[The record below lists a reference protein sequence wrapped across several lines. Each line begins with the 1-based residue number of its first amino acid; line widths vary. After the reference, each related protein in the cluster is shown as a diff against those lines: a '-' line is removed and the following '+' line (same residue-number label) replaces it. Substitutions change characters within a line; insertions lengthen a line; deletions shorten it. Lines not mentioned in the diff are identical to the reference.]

1 MEKTAVVYGRGFEVL
16 LGNERA
22 QAAQMVIEQGG
33 VEGGPGS
40 HHEKSDQWLFV
51 ISGEGVAVVN
61 GKEIKLKPGSLV
73 LIEKGEMHE
82 IRNTD
87 TNPLQTLNFY
97 VPPAY

>member
-1 MEKTAVVYGRGFEVL
+1 M
-16 LGNERA
+16 
-22 QAAQMVIEQGG
+22 
-33 VEGGPGS
+33 
-40 HHEKSDQWLFV
+40 
-51 ISGEGVAVVN
+51 N